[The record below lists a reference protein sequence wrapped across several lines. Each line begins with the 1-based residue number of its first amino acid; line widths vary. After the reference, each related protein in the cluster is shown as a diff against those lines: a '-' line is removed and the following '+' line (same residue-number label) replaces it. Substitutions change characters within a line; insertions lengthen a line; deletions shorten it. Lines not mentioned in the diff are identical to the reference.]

1 MPAGVGTVE
10 PFEYLSCLVG
20 RDADAGIGHLKCDDV
35 IRAGGRDADLPVLGR
50 EFHGVVE
57 EIADELLDVDAVCQ
71 KPEVVVGH
79 VDLKGLALGVCDK
92 PIDLDGMRD
101 LVGDVDGFAV
111 GAAEPRGERGD
122 FGVCRNGGKEV
133 VAGLADVCEDDV
145 TVGFAFQRGFRMVP
159 DVRERRLDVVEE
171 VVAEFADLGL
181 ATALLV
187 KEPVEGEG
195 QVAELGYPPI
205 A

>member
-1 MPAGVGTVE
+1 M
-10 PFEYLSCLVG
+10 
-20 RDADAGIGHLKCDDV
+20 
-35 IRAGGRDADLPVLGR
+35 RAAWANL
-50 EFHGVVE
+50 
-57 EIADELLDVDAVCQ
+57 
-71 KPEVVVGH
+71 
-79 VDLKGLALGVCDK
+79 
-92 PIDLDGMRD
+92 
-101 LVGDVDGFAV
+101 
-111 GAAEPRGERGD
+111 
-122 FGVCRNGGKEV
+122 

-171 VVAEFADLGL
+171 VVAELADLGL